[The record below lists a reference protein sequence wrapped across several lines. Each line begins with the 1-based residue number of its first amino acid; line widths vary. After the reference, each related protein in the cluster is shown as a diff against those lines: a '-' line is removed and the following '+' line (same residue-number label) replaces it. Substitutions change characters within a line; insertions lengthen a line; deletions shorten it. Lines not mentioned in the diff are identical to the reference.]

1 VSDGLLLKNK
11 KGNATMKKYVQA
23 ITALLLVSAMGVSGC
38 DQVKELAIQEADKVK
53 KDVITEIAKA
63 VNASENKDKDK
74 KTDAESSQDADKK
87 EDEKK

>member
-1 VSDGLLLKNK
+1 
-11 KGNATMKKYVQA
+11 MKKYIRA
-23 ITALLLVSAMGVSGC
+23 ITVLLLFSAMGLSGC

-53 KDVITEIAKA
+53 KDVIAEIAKA

-74 KTDAESSQDADKK
+74 KTDAESSKDADKK